1 MLSYQIGMKE
11 NSLFDRKSLKII
23 QGKKADWK
31 ELAKDCVS
39 FANAV
44 GGEIH
49 IGIEINKRTLKRKL
63 DDLVI
68 DKLIKKTGKNKGRKY
83 AINIKT

>member
-1 MLSYQIGMKE
+1 MEE
-11 NSLFDRKSLKII
+11 NSLFDKKSIDII

-31 ELAKDCVS
+31 ELAKDCVC

-49 IGIEINKRTLKRKL
+49 IGIE
-63 DDLVI
+63 DDEEIPPENQKVENELIEKILTIHLAIIFELVS
-68 DKLIKKTGKNKGRKY
+68 D
-83 AINIKT
+83 